1 MGIAEPPCHRVPL
14 LWRTAFPG
22 WIPEQTLLRG
32 TLPNES
38 MALAPSAGAL
48 DAPTACQQNGR
59 RVRTAPHGTTTQ
71 LGLGLGAW
79 CAAQGCNE
87 PCASIYGWWEAG
99 AKSMIGWRAA
109 CSRKH
114 ALAIWRRELDP
125 DFEPMATPDAG
136 SRTT

>member
-1 MGIAEPPCHRVPL
+1 MSHLHVS
-14 LWRTAFPG
+14 TMPG
-22 WIPEQTLLRG
+22 GSELLR
-32 TLPNES
+32 
-38 MALAPSAGAL
+38 M
-48 DAPTACQQNGR
+48 
-59 RVRTAPHGTTTQ
+59 VRPRSSDWDWTR
-71 LGLGLGAW
+71 W
-79 CAAQGCNE
+79 CAVQGCNK

-125 DFEPMATPDAG
+125 DFEPIATPDAG